1 MAKPRI
7 LFVDDDHHFREG
19 LRLTLRTYQREWDV
33 TFAESV
39 DDALAQARQ
48 VVPDVI
54 VSDVN
59 MPRRSGL
66 DLLVELKE
74 DPVLKKLPVI
84 ILTGNAELDLKR
96 KALDLGATD
105 LLNKP
110 FQREDLVA
118 RVRNAVRLKSYEDQ
132 LRDHNQI
139 LEDAVEERTREL
151 ERSKRGILW
160 RLAKAGEFRDEETG
174 NHVARVACSSQLVAK
189 ALGVDDDLV
198 EAIFLTSPLHDIGKI
213 GISDSILLK
222 PGSLTNEEMDVMRTH
237 CMIGAAILLETP
249 SGFGDFG
256 EAFLGA
262 DHDKGMEADV
272 LLQTASEICLT
283 HHERWDGDGY
293 PHQLAGDTIPISGR
307 IVAVSDVYDALRSA
321 RPYKQAFSID
331 KALSIIQESRG
342 THFDPDVCD
351 AFAKV
356 QDEVEDLRLK
366 LVDPSSSAD
375 DRVGST
381 T

>member
-1 MAKPRI
+1 MSKPRI

-19 LRLTLRTYQREWDV
+19 LRLTLRPFMNEWDIA
-33 TFAESV
+33 FAESV
-39 DDALAQARQ
+39 DDALAQARETP
-48 VVPDVI
+48 PDVI

-66 DLLVELKE
+66 DLLVEIKSDPGLK
-74 DPVLKKLPVI
+74 DLPVI

-110 FQREDLVA
+110 FQREDLFA
-118 RVRNAVRLKSYEDQ
+118 RLRNALRLKSYEDQ
-132 LRDHNQI
+132 LRNYNQK
-139 LEDAVEERTREL
+139 LENAVAQRTREL

-174 NHVARVACSSQLVAK
+174 NHVARVACTSQLVSN
-189 ALGVDDDLV
+189 ALGLDAALS

-213 GISDSILLK
+213 GIPDNILLK
-222 PGSLTNEEMDVMRTH
+222 PGPLTPGEMEVMRTH
-237 CMIGAAILLETP
+237 CLIGAAILLEQP

-262 DHDKGMEADV
+262 DHDEGIESDA

-293 PHQLAGDTIPISGR
+293 PDRLAGDAIPITGR
-307 IVAVSDVYDALRSA
+307 IVAISDVYDALRSA
-321 RPYKQAFSID
+321 RPYKKAFPVE
-331 KALSIIQESRG
+331 KAFDVIQESRG
-342 THFDPDVCD
+342 THFDPAVCD
-351 AFAKV
+351 AFTTIR
-356 QDEVEDLRLK
+356 DDIENLRLQ
-366 LVDPSSSAD
+366 LADPSANAGDRVESSA
-375 DRVGST
+375 
-381 T
+381 

>member
-1 MAKPRI
+1 MTKQRI

-19 LRLTLRTYQREWDV
+19 LRLTLRSYQKEWDIA
-33 TFAESV
+33 FAESV
-39 DDALAQARQ
+39 DDALTQARRI
-48 VVPDVI
+48 VPDVI
-54 VSDVN
+54 VSDIN

-66 DLLVELKE
+66 DLLVELKN
-74 DPVLKKLPVI
+74 DPVLRKLPVI

-110 FQREDLVA
+110 FHREDLFA
-118 RVRNAVRLKSYEDQ
+118 RLRNALRLKSYEDQ
-132 LRDHNQI
+132 LRDHNQK
-139 LEDAVEERTREL
+139 LEDAVQERTREL

-174 NHVARVACSSQLVAK
+174 HHVARVACASQLVAN
-189 ALGVDDDLV
+189 AMGIDEVLT

-213 GISDSILLK
+213 GVSDSILLK
-222 PGSLTNEEMDVMRTH
+222 PGPLTDEEMEIMRTH

-256 EAFLGA
+256 EAFLGT
-262 DHDKGMEADV
+262 DHDKGIEADV

-283 HHERWDGDGY
+283 HHERWDGEGY
-293 PHQLAGDTIPISGR
+293 PHHLAGDAIPIAGR
-307 IVAVSDVYDALRSA
+307 IVAISDVYDALRSE
-321 RPYKQAFSID
+321 RPYKKAFSVD
-331 KALSIIQESRG
+331 KALNIIQETRG

-351 AFAKV
+351 AFTSI
-356 QDEVEDLRLK
+356 QGDIEEMRLK
-366 LVDPSSSAD
+366 LAEPVPAASDQLGSSA
-375 DRVGST
+375 
-381 T
+381 

>member
-19 LRLTLRTYQREWDV
+19 LRLTLRSYKNEWDV
-33 TFAESV
+33 AFAESV

-48 VVPDVI
+48 QPPDVV

-66 DLLVELKE
+66 DLLSEIKNDPRLK
-74 DPVLKKLPVI
+74 DLPVI

-110 FQREDLVA
+110 FQREDLFA
-118 RVRNAVRLKSYEDQ
+118 RLRNALRLKNYEDQ
-132 LRDHNQI
+132 LRDHNLK
-139 LEDAVEERTREL
+139 LENAVQERTREL

-174 NHVARVACSSQLVAK
+174 NHVARVACTSQLVAN
-189 ALGVDDDLV
+189 ALGLNSVLS

-213 GISDSILLK
+213 GIPDSILLK
-222 PGSLTNEEMDVMRTH
+222 PGPLTPDEMDVMRTH
-237 CMIGAAILLETP
+237 CVIGAAILLEQP

-256 EAFLGA
+256 EAFLGS
-262 DHDKGMEADV
+262 DHDAGIESDV

-283 HHERWDGDGY
+283 HHERWDGEGY
-293 PHQLAGDTIPISGR
+293 PDGLSEDAIPIAGR
-307 IVAVSDVYDALRSA
+307 IVAISDVYDALRSS
-321 RPYKQAFSID
+321 RPYKKAFTVE
-331 KALSIIQESRG
+331 KALDIIQKSRG
-342 THFDPDVCD
+342 SHFDPQACD
-351 AFAKV
+351 AFV
-356 QDEVEDLRLK
+356 DIHRDIEDLRDQLAETK
-366 LVDPSSSAD
+366 TNADDCVESSA
-375 DRVGST
+375 
-381 T
+381 